1 LLANTPVL
9 VSAVGQ
15 VSSNRLA
22 GRTSSPVL
30 LEATGDFAK
39 ISLVKLVL
47 GCFIFTFKKTTLICG
62 FFKCKNKIEL
72 NFILRR
78 WF

>member
-1 LLANTPVL
+1 MPWSNSTVSIALLANTPVL

-47 GCFIFTFKKTTLICG
+47 G
-62 FFKCKNKIEL
+62 
-72 NFILRR
+72 
-78 WF
+78 